1 MVHTKNRFI
10 SILLILPS
18 HHVAFRGFQLLLAC
32 SFFFFSKL
40 MLIVPAW
47 WKHHYL
53 QEVSPLCERERI
65 EDRAELF
72 VPLCVLVHGFEIT
85 FYVNVL
91 MSHGK
96 WMMVRS
102 TLWTFTRSRWLI
114 QSEMSYSLPCAV
126 AQTLKSFYPLPTT
139 LSWVPAVDVQKTW
152 KISTYLFPATCS
164 APFFHPI
171 FQNEAQLI
179 LYSLESVLKRC
190 LKKPNKTSLITLIK
204 TLVHLHIQNY
214 PLTQC
219 MIF

>member
-1 MVHTKNRFI
+1 M
-10 SILLILPS
+10 P
-18 HHVAFRGFQLLLAC
+18 
-32 SFFFFSKL
+32 
-40 MLIVPAW
+40 IVPAC

-53 QEVSPLCERERI
+53 QEVSPLCERERDRI
-65 EDRAELF
+65 EDRGSCRVVCSF
-72 VPLCVLVHGFEIT
+72 VCSCSWFWNKKCIHEAEIT

-91 MSHGK
+91 MTHGK

-114 QSEMSYSLPCAV
+114 QSEMSYSPPCAV

-190 LKKPNKTSLITLIK
+190 LKKPNKTFLITLIK